1 MQTSTFEKE
10 AQLLDKL
17 LDYYPMVSIP
27 PRGVELALDCSPIE
41 GAVCELESIK
51 FTEGKTV

>member
-17 LDYYPMVSIP
+17 LDYYPITD
-27 PRGVELALDCSPIE
+27 GFLL
-41 GAVCELESIK
+41 GA
-51 FTEGKTV
+51 

>member
-17 LDYYPMVSIP
+17 LDYYPMVSSSG
-27 PRGVELALDCSPIE
+27 REALHLIVPQSK
-41 GAVCELESIK
+41 VLS
-51 FTEGKTV
+51 VN